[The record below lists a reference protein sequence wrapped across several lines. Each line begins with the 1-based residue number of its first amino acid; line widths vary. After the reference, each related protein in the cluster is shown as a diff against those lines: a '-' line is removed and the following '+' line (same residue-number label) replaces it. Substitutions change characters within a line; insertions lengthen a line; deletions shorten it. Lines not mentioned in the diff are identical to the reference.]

1 MKKHLVLM
9 CLLLSVGFIC
19 TGAYLYPGGSLHD
32 KNSVGFDW
40 TQNFISNLFQ
50 PKALNGAENPSRV
63 WATIGMAFNSLG
75 YGLFFINM
83 AKKMSN
89 KQASLVLTIVGFSDI
104 LFNFLI
110 ATPLHDVM
118 VTLSSTS
125 SLLGLFY
132 ITVFTLKTKLHF
144 FKFGCILCMGIF
156 YYTLFL
162 YGFGDWGLLAI
173 MQKVT
178 LIYSMLLVL
187 GFEYFTNKED
197 FRTNSAII

>member
-50 PKALNGAENPSRV
+50 PNALNGAENPSRV
-63 WATIGMAFNSLG
+63 WATIGMAFNS
-75 YGLFFINM
+75 
-83 AKKMSN
+83 
-89 KQASLVLTIVGFSDI
+89 V
-104 LFNFLI
+104 
-110 ATPLHDVM
+110 
-118 VTLSSTS
+118 
-125 SLLGLFY
+125 
-132 ITVFTLKTKLHF
+132 
-144 FKFGCILCMGIF
+144 GIF

-178 LIYSMLLVL
+178 LICSMLLVL